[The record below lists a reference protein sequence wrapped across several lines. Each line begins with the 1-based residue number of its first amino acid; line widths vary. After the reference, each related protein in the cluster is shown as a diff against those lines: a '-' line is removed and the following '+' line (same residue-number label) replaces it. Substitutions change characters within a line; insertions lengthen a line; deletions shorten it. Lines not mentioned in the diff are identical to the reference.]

1 MKAKKFVT
9 MLLSGAMI
17 ASMLAGCGDPAS
29 SSAASASA
37 HAAASTETAA
47 QPEGVTGT
55 SDEVLTVACDGEPSG
70 LFPNYQSSKTTN
82 RVEGCMF
89 DTLVTWDDTN
99 KTPVAS
105 LATEWTW
112 DDDTHITFTLRDD
125 VSFTNGEKMTA
136 NDVLKSFEVTTQYTA
151 AAYATMVDIEN
162 SKVVD
167 DTHITIAL
175 NEKYSSFVDCLAD
188 TYFAVFSAK
197 AYEEAGGEPDAFLRD
212 PVGSGP
218 YMLSEWK
225 DGESITL
232 VRNDNYW
239 GEKPYYASIVFELI
253 GDADSRVTALQSGA
267 VQVAFNIPY
276 TQISLLEGN
285 GYTVSP
291 YNENVAAM
299 MLFDTQHFPVLADED
314 VRKAILMAIDKDAI
328 AQARYGGYSETSHS
342 SILSTTSPYYV
353 DVDVDQDVEGAKK
366 LIEESG
372 YSEEDLTFT
381 LYGTT
386 GESTT
391 YLEIL
396 QAELKEIGV
405 TINIETVDGASMFGI
420 LTSEGIAF
428 GFGENACWD
437 ANAMFNICD
446 ARAEEGDLLYPN
458 CYFGEDADKLYNL
471 LDSAKAAST
480 DEERMD
486 YYTQV
491 QQFLADHAAMTALS
505 NVMLVDAWDENVTG
519 ITYDVRS
526 WSCVAGVSPVSAG

>member
-1 MKAKKFVT
+1 
-9 MLLSGAMI
+9 
-17 ASMLAGCGDPAS
+17 
-29 SSAASASA
+29 
-37 HAAASTETAA
+37 
-47 QPEGVTGT
+47 
-55 SDEVLTVACDGEPSG
+55 
-70 LFPNYQSSKTTN
+70 
-82 RVEGCMF
+82 
-89 DTLVTWDDTN
+89 
-99 KTPVAS
+99 
-105 LATEWTW
+105 
-112 DDDTHITFTLRDD
+112 
-125 VSFTNGEKMTA
+125 
-136 NDVLKSFEVTTQYTA
+136 
-151 AAYATMVDIEN
+151 
-162 SKVVD
+162 
-167 DTHITIAL
+167 
-175 NEKYSSFVDCLAD
+175 
-188 TYFAVFSAK
+188 
-197 AYEEAGGEPDAFLRD
+197 
-212 PVGSGP
+212 
-218 YMLSEWK
+218 
-225 DGESITL
+225 
-232 VRNDNYW
+232 
-239 GEKPYYASIVFELI
+239 
-253 GDADSRVTALQSGA
+253 
-267 VQVAFNIPY
+267 
-276 TQISLLEGN
+276 
-285 GYTVSP
+285 
-291 YNENVAAM
+291 M

-353 DVDVDQDVEGAKK
+353 DVDVDWDVEGAKK

-386 GESTT
+386 DESNT

-458 CYFGEDADKLYNL
+458 CYFGEDANKLYNL

-519 ITYDVRS
+519 ITL
-526 WSCVAGVSPVSAG
+526 